1 MIEPRYM
8 NFGRLKCGDVVT
20 REVKLKF
27 PDPDKG
33 VHLTDIEYPEGHLLV
48 EKGKE
53 DPNEIVIKISTREEM
68 PLGRFSDKIL
78 FKTSSKK
85 LPEVKL
91 SVSAYVT
98 GDIEI
103 SPERLTF
110 FKKDEGEEP
119 ITKTVT
125 LTKTNGEG
133 KFAVTKVEFS
143 SDRFKTEIVEE
154 EPGVKV
160 KISVTTTVE
169 EGAKGLRENMT
180 IFTNDPKQEKIQI
193 PVVLTN
199 IDRSSMMRKDMKKL
213 PIKGGKEPLRR
224 FDPANPKMMK
234 GLHKK
239 PMNTEEKEEKE

>member
-20 REVKLKF
+20 REIKLKF

-33 VHLTDIEYPEGHLLV
+33 VRLTDIEYPEESLLV
-48 EKGKE
+48 EKGQE
-53 DPNEIVIKISTREEM
+53 DPNEIVIKISTREEI

-119 ITKTVT
+119 ITKTVK

-133 KFAVTKVEFS
+133 KFAVIKVEFS
-143 SDRFKTEIVEE
+143 SDRFTSEIVEE

-160 KISVTTTVE
+160 KILVTTTVE
-169 EGAKGLRENMT
+169 EGVKGLRESMT
-180 IFTNDPKQEKIQI
+180 IYTNDPKQEKIQI

-199 IDRSSMMRKDMKKL
+199 IDRSQMMKKEMRKL

-234 GLHKK
+234 ELHKK
-239 PMNTEEKEEKE
+239 PLKTEESKEQE